1 MTRNKRSLVARISTK
16 HIYMIYK
23 LVFIPKT
30 SADSGDKSEIPTISI
45 QICPNL
51 QKLFI
56 TLALEARA
64 ALILKLEP
72 L

>member
-1 MTRNKRSLVARISTK
+1 
-16 HIYMIYK
+16 MIYK